1 MKKSFIVLAALA
13 MTACGQQPYPQQQ
26 AQRQCDPQREDC
38 YGYGVG
44 RDSHGDALV
53 AGVVGA
59 AAGYAARGYMDRNRD
74 RDDDRSYRDRNYDR
88 DYDRRDSYRDRP
100 RTTVVKNYYNTPA
113 PTTRSAPVSVT
124 RTAPVTTSRPATR
137 TMFGS
142 ARRK

>member
-1 MKKSFIVLAALA
+1 MKKIVLFSALA
-13 MTACGQQPYPQQQ
+13 LAACGPQQPYPQQQ
-26 AQRQCDPQREDC
+26 TAQRPACDPQVSDC

-59 AAGYAARGYMDRNRD
+59 AAGYAAGRYQERSRQRD
-74 RDDDRSYRDRNYDR
+74 YDR
-88 DYDRRDSYRDRP
+88 DYDRSYRSRDYDDDRSYGRRDSYRDTYRAP
-100 RTTVVKNYYNTPA
+100 APVAVQRTAPITRSYTPA
-113 PTTRSAPVSVT
+113 PAPK
-124 RTAPVTTSRPATR
+124 PAR